1 MERAKANIKSKSLRL
16 VIADNES
23 IIRLDLREMLEE
35 AGHEVVGEAI
45 DGRKAVDLT
54 RMHRPD
60 LVIMDIKMPDMD
72 GITAARKISEAKLA
86 PVLLLTAFSQ
96 PEIVEQAKDSGV
108 LGYLV
113 KPVKDSNLFPAMEI
127 ALSRWQ
133 EMQGLEQELDKLKD
147 SLELRKTVDRAK
159 GILMAAHKLSEDEA
173 YRRIQRYAMA
183 KRVTI
188 KAVAEAIVK
197 AAGGKV

>member
-1 MERAKANIKSKSLRL
+1 MNKKSLRL

-35 AGHEVVGEAI
+35 AGHEIAGEAVN
-45 DGRKAVDLT
+45 GRKAVELT

-60 LVIMDIKMPDMD
+60 LVIMDIKMPEMD
-72 GITAARKISEAKLA
+72 GIAAARRIADEKLA

-96 PEIVEQAKDSGV
+96 PEIVEKAKDSGV

-113 KPVKDSNLFPAMEI
+113 KPVRESSLFPAMEI
-127 ALSRWQ
+127 ALSRWE

-147 SLELRKTVDRAK
+147 SLETRKTVDRAK
-159 GILMAAHKLSEDEA
+159 GILMAAHKLSEQEA
-173 YRRIQRYAMA
+173 YRRIQRYAMT
-183 KRVTI
+183 KRLPI
-188 KAVAEAIVK
+188 KEVAEAIVR

>member
-1 MERAKANIKSKSLRL
+1 MGKNNKRNKPLRL

-23 IIRLDLREMLEE
+23 IIRLDVREMLED

-45 DGRKAVDLT
+45 NGRKAIELT

-60 LVIMDIKMPDMD
+60 LVIMDIKMPEMD
-72 GITAARKISEAKLA
+72 GITAARKISEEKLA

-96 PEIVEQAKDSGV
+96 PEIVEQAKNSGV

-113 KPVKDSNLFPAMEI
+113 KPIRESNLFPAIEI
-127 ALSRWQ
+127 ALSRWE
-133 EMQGLEQELDKLKD
+133 EMQGLEHELDKLKG
-147 SLELRKTVDRAK
+147 SLEMRKTMDRAK
-159 GILMAAHKLSEDEA
+159 GIIMAAHKLSEQEA
-173 YRRIQRYAMA
+173 YRRIQQYAMT
-183 KRVTI
+183 KRITI
-188 KAVAEAIVK
+188 KEVAEAIVK

>member
-1 MERAKANIKSKSLRL
+1 MTVMNEHNKKSLRL

-23 IIRLDLREMLEE
+23 IIRLDLREMLED
-35 AGHEVVGEAI
+35 AGHEIVGEAVN
-45 DGRKAVDLT
+45 GRKAVELT

-60 LVIMDIKMPDMD
+60 LVIMDIKMPEMD
-72 GITAARKISEAKLA
+72 GITAARKISEEKIA

-113 KPVKDSNLFPAMEI
+113 KPVQESNLFPAIEI

-133 EMQGLEQELDKLKD
+133 EMQGLEAELDKLKD
-147 SLELRKTVDRAK
+147 SLETRKIVARAK
-159 GILMAAHKLSEDEA
+159 GIIMAAHKFGEQEA
-173 YRRIQRYAMA
+173 YRRIQRYAMT
-183 KRVTI
+183 KRISI
-188 KAVAEAIVK
+188 KDVAEAIVK

>member
-1 MERAKANIKSKSLRL
+1 MNKKPLRL

-23 IIRLDLREMLEE
+23 IIRLDLREMLED
-35 AGHEVVGEAI
+35 AGYEIAGEAVN
-45 DGRKAVDLT
+45 GRKAVELT

-60 LVIMDIKMPDMD
+60 LVIMDIKMPEMD
-72 GITAARKISEAKLA
+72 GLAAARKIADEKLA

-96 PEIVEQAKDSGV
+96 PEIVEKAKNSGV

-113 KPVKDSNLFPAMEI
+113 KPVRENNLFPAMEI
-127 ALSRWQ
+127 ALSRWA

-147 SLELRKTVDRAK
+147 SLEMRKTVDRAK
-159 GILMAAHKLSEDEA
+159 GILMAAHKLSEQEA

-183 KRVTI
+183 KRLPI
-188 KAVAEAIVK
+188 KEVAEAIVR

>member
-1 MERAKANIKSKSLRL
+1 MNKKPLRL

-23 IIRLDLREMLEE
+23 IIRLDLREMLED

-45 DGRKAVDLT
+45 NGRKAVELT

-72 GITAARKISEAKLA
+72 GITAARKISEEKLA

-96 PEIVEQAKDSGV
+96 PEIVEKAKDSGV

-113 KPVKDSNLFPAMEI
+113 KPVQESNLFPAMEI
-127 ALSRWQ
+127 ALSRWE
-133 EMQGLEQELDKLKD
+133 EMQGLEQELAGLKD
-147 SLELRKTVDRAK
+147 SLETRKLVDRAK
-159 GILMAAHKLSEDEA
+159 GILMAAHKLSEQEA
-173 YRRIQRYAMA
+173 YRRIQRYAMT
-183 KRVTI
+183 KRLSI
-188 KAVAEAIVK
+188 KEVAEAIVR
-197 AAGGKV
+197 AAGGKIQTHK